1 MKRTPLA
8 RKTPLRA
15 RSPLRRT
22 SRPKMTPARKS
33 AKGMP
38 CYLRL
43 PGVCCHDPDTTVLC
57 HRRVYGVAG
66 GGQKPPD
73 TCSFPGCVTCHA
85 VYDGRVKSDFD
96 RDFLE
101 AEADRAQNQWLAE
114 LDRQGYQLV
123 KIEHGVSE

>member
-15 RSPLRRT
+15 RSPMRR
-22 SRPKMTPARKS
+22 SRPKSTPARKS
-33 AKGMP
+33 AEGMP

-43 PGVCCHDPDTTVLC
+43 PGICSHDTETTVLC

-73 TCSFPGCVTCHA
+73 TCAFPGCRLCHD
-85 VYDGRVKSDFD
+85 VYDGRTPSNFD

-114 LDRQGYQLV
+114 MDRQGYRLM
-123 KIEHGVSE
+123 KAED